1 MFYCEDQCSRGLRE
15 EGNEGEGGEGVNRRE
30 EERRRMRWRGA
41 ERRRRGEEEDWGRRS
56 RKKNQG
62 ILIYFKYFS

>member
-15 EGNEGEGGEGVNRRE
+15 EGNEGEGGEGVKRRE

-41 ERRRRGEEEDWGRRS
+41 ERLRRGEEEDWGRRS
-56 RKKNQG
+56 RKKIQG
-62 ILIYFKYFS
+62 ILI